1 MHWSENP
8 AIRKWVDKACEKE
21 LPVLSGTLGE
31 IDRVL
36 SHEEYSA
43 FALAR
48 VVLQD
53 PPLTTKVLKVT
64 NTVFYNP
71 SCKPISTVSRAVMIL
86 GFEAVRSI
94 CTSIAIL
101 EGLLPGAMRERL
113 LDEIAQAIHA
123 AVIARFLAQHRHDP
137 APEEIFVAALLER
150 LGQMVFWSL
159 GGEECLELDKAIEGD
174 VRRTDSHDL
183 AVLSFSLRSLTEALA
198 QTWRLPVLSES
209 KEDRHSPRRG
219 LLKLG
224 WKVAEESRRGWQ
236 SAQIKPLVREVAW
249 MLTCDEPTAL
259 QTLQGLAH
267 DAAEYS
273 LALGSSEV
281 AQRIPVP
288 PDALVV
294 ADEDLSSFG
303 ETDARAELQV
313 LQEITSNLLE
323 RLDMNSIFQMVLEG
337 IHRGVGMDRTA
348 LAIVDPRSGEV
359 RAKLALGV
367 HRRQLMDALNFPLKG
382 NGTHVLT
389 DLLAK
394 CESRLVDPLALRPG
408 ETLDHV
414 LYETFA
420 GKKFLA
426 QAVAVNGRP
435 LGLFVADR
443 HSTGREVDQALWD
456 NFRLLVR
463 QADIALT
470 LAFRHRTLP

>member
-8 AIRKWVDKACEKE
+8 AIRKWVDRACEKE

-159 GGEECLELDKAIEGD
+159 GGEECLDLDKAIEGD

-236 SAQIKPLVREVAW
+236 SAQIKPLVRDVAW
-249 MLTCDEPTAL
+249 MLTCDEATAL

-281 AQRIPVP
+281 ALRIPVP
-288 PDALVV
+288 EALVV

-394 CESRLVDPLALRPG
+394 CESRLVDPLALNPG